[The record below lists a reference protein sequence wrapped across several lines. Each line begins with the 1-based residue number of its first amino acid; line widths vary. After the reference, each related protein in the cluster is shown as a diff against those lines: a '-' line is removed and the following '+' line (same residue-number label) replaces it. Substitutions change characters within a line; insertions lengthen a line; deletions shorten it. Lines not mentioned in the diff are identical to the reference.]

1 MRLGP
6 DSFGGPPA
14 GSPSGGRA
22 DHVQENADHVQ
33 EKRRPGGARAAGD
46 RHPDVGQADAPTG
59 RATATSS
66 RRGRATPMGSQRGRT
81 MPGGPPGGRVA
92 GALPWLAAGAVVAV
106 QIPYPLLAA
115 GGTGRAWLTAA
126 QVLAFFTAS
135 VSHAA
140 HRRGW
145 GFTARYLTLT
155 IVLGLVAEVVGLR
168 TGWPF
173 GRYAYTNGLGP
184 EIGGVPVIIPLAWS
198 MMAYPALLFGRH
210 AATTIRGPGPA
221 GQAVTALVGG
231 TLLAGWDL
239 FLDPRMV
246 AEGFWA
252 WAPSDG
258 PGLNGIPLTNTA
270 GWLVVGTV
278 LVAVLDRLPD
288 PTRGHAGNVAG
299 DGVAGWPPGDR
310 VPLCLVWWTYGS
322 WLLACVAFFGQPL
335 VALAGG
341 IGMGLP
347 LLLATGGGPLRWR
360 PLPARRPGTRARR
373 TPHGPTD
380 PDPTDPDPPR

>member
-1 MRLGP
+1 
-6 DSFGGPPA
+6 
-14 GSPSGGRA
+14 
-22 DHVQENADHVQ
+22 
-33 EKRRPGGARAAGD
+33 
-46 RHPDVGQADAPTG
+46 
-59 RATATSS
+59 
-66 RRGRATPMGSQRGRT
+66 
-81 MPGGPPGGRVA
+81 
-92 GALPWLAAGAVVAV
+92 VVAA

-155 IVLGLVAEVVGLR
+155 VALGLVAEVVGLR

-198 MMAYPALLFGRH
+198 MMAYPALLFGRR
-210 AATTIRGPGPA
+210 AATIRGPGAA
-221 GQAVTALVGG
+221 GRAVTALVGG
-231 TLLAGWDL
+231 MLLAGWDL

-258 PGLNGIPLTNTA
+258 PGLNRIPLTNTA

-288 PTRGHAGNVAG
+288 PTSGRAGNSA
-299 DGVAGWPPGDR
+299 AGWPTGDG

-335 VALAGG
+335 VALVGG
-341 IGMGLP
+341 VGMGLP
-347 LLLATGGGPLRWR
+347 LLLATGGGSPRWR
-360 PLPARRPGTRARR
+360 PPPARRSGTRARR
-373 TPHGPTD
+373 GP
-380 PDPTDPDPPR
+380 PDTTGPDGVDPDPPR